1 MREKIKLEKIDNDTE
16 RDIILLLK
24 EKEKCMMGDILM
36 NLRLSYRRGK
46 QHINSL
52 LSKNWISNKEKAPYF
67 TLLIDL
73 D

>member
-1 MREKIKLEKIDNDTE
+1 MKEKIELEKIENETE

-52 LSKNWISNKEKAPYF
+52 LSKNWISNKEETPYF